1 MIKHAKRFRPIF
13 RVSTGVFKSEKTTS
27 ICKIS
32 MAAKKSAKKEEAEE
46 APKLFYIFYNQER
59 WQNWLNSLKAADWEG
74 DENSDE
80 MPEGFRLLDGLSD
93 DITLAVIKIIRLYQ
107 NKRFTVEESRTKI
120 REIEEIVMGEITD
133 DVLVEII
140 GSMQVS
146 MVVLFAAAQKYLEE
160 SYPAADTIK
169 NLVKEGRKVVD
180 KDPEKALDIASSIG
194 SGVIN
199 GASCCGKYVKDTD
212 EPTFFDEW
220 LVEVERIADA
230 MKSLKDFD
238 EVAGEA
244 Q

>member
-1 MIKHAKRFRPIF
+1 
-13 RVSTGVFKSEKTTS
+13 
-27 ICKIS
+27 
-32 MAAKKSAKKEEAEE
+32 MAAKKSKQAEAEE

-59 WQNWLNSLKAADWEG
+59 WENWLNSLKAADWDG

-93 DITLAVIKIIRLYQ
+93 DITIAVIKIIKLYQ
-107 NKRFTVEESRTKI
+107 NQRFTVEESRAKV
-120 REIEEIVMGEITD
+120 RDIETIIMGEIKD
-133 DVLVEII
+133 DMLAEII

-146 MVVLFAAAQKYLEE
+146 MVVLFSAAQKYLEG
-160 SYPAADTIK
+160 SFPAPETIK
-169 NLVKEGRKVVD
+169 DLVKEGRKVVD
-180 KDPEKALDIASSIG
+180 KDPEKALEIASSIG
-194 SGVIN
+194 SAVIN
-199 GASCCGKYVKDTD
+199 GATCCGKYVKDTD

>member
-1 MIKHAKRFRPIF
+1 
-13 RVSTGVFKSEKTTS
+13 
-27 ICKIS
+27 
-32 MAAKKSAKKEEAEE
+32 MAAKKSKQTEAEE

-59 WQNWLNSLKAADWEG
+59 WENWLNSLKDADWDG

-93 DITLAVIKIIRLYQ
+93 DITIAVLKIIKLYQ
-107 NKRFTVEESRTKI
+107 NQRFTVEESRTKI
-120 REIEEIVMGEITD
+120 RDIETIIMGEVKD
-133 DVLVEII
+133 DMLAEII

-146 MVVLFAAAQKYLEE
+146 MVVLFSAAQKYLEG
-160 SYPAADTIK
+160 SYPAPDAIK
-169 NLVKEGRKVVD
+169 DLVKDGRKVVD
-180 KDPEKALDIASSIG
+180 KDPEKALELASSIG
-194 SGVIN
+194 SAVIN
-199 GASCCGKYVKDTD
+199 GATCCAKYVKDTD
-212 EPTFFDEW
+212 EPTLFDEW

>member
-1 MIKHAKRFRPIF
+1 
-13 RVSTGVFKSEKTTS
+13 
-27 ICKIS
+27 
-32 MAAKKSAKKEEAEE
+32 MAAKKSKKSTEAAAED

-59 WQNWLNSLKAADWEG
+59 WDNWLNSLKAADFEG
-74 DENSDE
+74 DENSED

-93 DITLAVIKIIRLYQ
+93 DITLGVIKVIRLYQ
-107 NKRFTVEESRTKI
+107 NQRFTVEESRTKI
-120 REIEEIVMGEITD
+120 RDIEAIVMGEVTD
-133 DVLVEII
+133 EMLAEII
-140 GSMQVS
+140 GSMQIS
-146 MVVLFAAAQKYLEE
+146 MLVLFSAAQKYLEGA
-160 SYPAADTIK
+160 SPAAETVKD
-169 NLVKEGRKVVD
+169 LVKEGRKVVD

-194 SGVIN
+194 SAVIN

-212 EPTFFDEW
+212 EPTLFDEW